1 MSIAQWY
8 FTKEEIQ
15 DTPTI
20 LDGKSFEEEQM
31 DRIKGCHYL
40 LSVGAKLNLPQLV
53 VVTATTYFHRFF
65 MRRSMKYYHVYEIAA
80 TCLFVAT
87 KVEECTRRLRD
98 IVIACA
104 QKGQK
109 NDKLKLEEDE
119 KDFIRW
125 KETLLYNEIIVLETL
140 CFDLSV
146 EHPHTSLLELENQL
160 AGQVSPSSIRKAWM
174 LLYQSLGAPLCL
186 LYRPKVVAAAALLLA
201 TNLSSTDKLSENWFE
216 LLDDIDIGQVYELA
230 VEMLEHYREHYL
242 VKASSTTGASSQS
255 NSPHPSQMQHTNGF

>member
-1 MSIAQWY
+1 MNQWY
-8 FTKEEIQ
+8 FTKDELQ

-20 LDGKSFEEEQM
+20 LDGRTFEEEQI

-65 MRRSMKYYHVYEIAA
+65 MRQSMARFHVYDIAA

-87 KVEECTRRLRD
+87 KVEECTRRLKD
-98 IVIACA
+98 IIIACA

-109 NDKLKLEEDE
+109 NDKLKLEEDS

-125 KETLLYNEIIVLETL
+125 KETLLFNEIIVLETL
-140 CFDLSV
+140 CFDFTV
-146 EHPHTSLLELENQL
+146 EHPHLHLFELESEL
-160 AGQVSPSSIRKAWM
+160 QVSPSSIRKAWM

-186 LYRPKVVAAAALLLA
+186 LYKPRIVAAAALLLA
-201 TNLSSTDKLSENWFE
+201 TNLSNSDKLNENWFE
-216 LLDDIDIGQVYELA
+216 NLKDINVGQVYELA

-242 VKASSTTGASSQS
+242 VKSSSSSSQL
-255 NSPHPSQMQHTNGF
+255 NSPHPSQIHHTTNGY

>member
-20 LDGKSFEEEQM
+20 LDGKSFEQEQI

-65 MRRSMKYYHVYEIAA
+65 MRQSMVRYHVYDIAA

-98 IVIACA
+98 IIIACA

-109 NDKLKLEEDE
+109 NDKLKLEEDS

-125 KETLLYNEIIVLETL
+125 KETLLYNEIIVLDTL

-146 EHPHTSLLELENQL
+146 EHPHLSLLELENQL
-160 AGQVSPSSIRKAWM
+160 TGQVSSSSIRKAWM

-186 LYRPKVVAAAALLLA
+186 LYKPKVVAAAALLLA
-201 TNLSSTDKLSENWFE
+201 TNLSSTDKLNENWFE
-216 LLDDIDIGQVYELA
+216 SLTDIDIGQVYELA

-242 VKASSTTGASSQS
+242 IKTSTNSQA
-255 NSPHPSQMQHTNGF
+255 NSPHPSQLQHANGF